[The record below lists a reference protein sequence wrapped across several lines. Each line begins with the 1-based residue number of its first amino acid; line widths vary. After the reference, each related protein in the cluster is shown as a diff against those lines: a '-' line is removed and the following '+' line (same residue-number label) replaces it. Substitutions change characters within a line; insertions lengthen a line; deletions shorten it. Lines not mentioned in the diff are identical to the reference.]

1 MQKFV
6 SYPHFNAFLLKAA
19 LTGMFSETQFTK
31 QNKRN
36 FQTGE
41 INGDLSPGPNGKRL
55 QPSVLSTALS
65 GERNTTKMYLA
76 APLLAFTPHFGC

>member
-55 QPSVLSTALS
+55 QPGVLRTTLS
-65 GERNTTKMYLA
+65 GERNMTKMYLA
-76 APLLAFTPHFGC
+76 APLPAFTPHCGC